1 MQLKF
6 KLTKESKVEIGVT
19 FHRIQAS
26 KDFKNVKKGELGG
39 WIEKDE
45 NLDQSGDAW
54 VSGDAQVSGDARI
67 VKPPLLIQ
75 GTKHTLT
82 VIGENIKIGCENHSL
97 KEWEANYKI
106 IGKANGYTEVEI
118 SEYYEYILFAG
129 KQIRNS
135 LHKEKQ

>member
-1 MQLKF
+1 
-6 KLTKESKVEIGVT
+6 
-19 FHRIQAS
+19 
-26 KDFKNVKKGELGG
+26 
-39 WIEKDE
+39 
-45 NLDQSGDAW
+45 
-54 VSGDAQVSGDARI
+54 
-67 VKPPLLIQ
+67 LIQ

-97 KEWEANYKI
+97 KEWKANYKI

>member
-1 MQLKF
+1 
-6 KLTKESKVEIGVT
+6 
-19 FHRIQAS
+19 
-26 KDFKNVKKGELGG
+26 
-39 WIEKDE
+39 
-45 NLDQSGDAW
+45 
-54 VSGDAQVSGDARI
+54 
-67 VKPPLLIQ
+67 LIQ
-75 GTKHTLT
+75 GTNHTLT